1 MSSKIDLKRIAVL
14 AALSMTIIFF
24 CGTKLYAA
32 ESNFSHEVFD
42 SLLQKN
48 VKDGKVY
55 YKGFFN
61 VYFQDYLYQISVA
74 NPENWP
80 RDEQLAFWLNTYNAC
95 VISNM
100 VGYGSIPTPLKKKG
114 FFDMDKFKVAG
125 MDLTLKQIE
134 DEIIRTNFPTYLVH
148 FGMVCAAMGCPKIK
162 DRAFCPATVKKQLES
177 NMREYINSPTGAR
190 LDRQTKTLHLSKIMD
205 WYHKDF
211 DIGGGKKKLLEVMI
225 QYLKQEDAEFVKANK
240 ADMNIDFFEYD
251 WTTNETGQKPAQV
264 VIKPYC
270 K

>member
-1 MSSKIDLKRIAVL
+1 M
-14 AALSMTIIFF
+14 
-24 CGTKLYAA
+24 
-32 ESNFSHEVFD
+32 FD

-48 VKDGKVY
+48 VKDGKIY

-148 FGMVCAAMGCPKIK
+148 FGMVCAATGCPKIK
-162 DRAFCPATVKKQLES
+162 DRAFCPATVKKQLEF

-190 LDRQTKTLHLSKIMD
+190 LNRQTKTLSLSKIMD

-211 DIGGGKKKLLEVMI
+211 DIGGGRKKLLEVMI
-225 QYLKQEDAEFVKANK
+225 QYLKPEDAEFVKANK
-240 ADMNIDFFEYD
+240 ADITIDFFEYD
-251 WTTNETGQKPAQV
+251 WTTNETGQKPAPV